1 MERRIR
7 ELLERFEKVEELLG
21 HPDVLANQKQYRELT
36 QEHSY
41 LSEVKEVWG
50 KSGG

>member
-21 HPDVLANQKQYRELT
+21 HPDRVQPDALWAHGTLEFFKL
-36 QEHSY
+36 HDF
-41 LSEVKEVWG
+41 
-50 KSGG
+50 